1 MSSRILTTFINRQT
15 GTVYGQSGLSDDPG
29 GVLSDRTRTALQA
42 NSSGKTPRLSVPPPT
57 SLVYNTDINTFTDV
71 FSLEIDL
78 APDDL
83 FDIQSHDFVEFYFEL
98 DNPAPGYQKR
108 HQIGVG
114 FLEKFHRDSS
124 PTRVKI
130 MANGRDL
137 FGENMFAPFVVPVR
151 QNLTLKDFLTSKV
164 IKGSYLEAYH
174 SIRGQGRSTLVD
186 RGAFGTQMFFRS
198 DLEQKKGALIQNYAG
213 LAINVVFMNRLGQ
226 VEILGRPGTLGST
239 APSVSSSPLGI
250 LKKGS
255 NVDRLIV
262 KQDYTNV
269 FSDFTVFWTSAQAEQ
284 SKNTLASNTFKNSDP
299 RVSHISK
306 PGFLTLN
313 TSDLASLGGE
323 VSASQRIS
331 DLAKSNIRK
340 SNQNLNS
347 AVVMTSDPFF
357 TKDDGTQ
364 VPFIQG
370 QVWRLQSNEPEF
382 KTRAQPTG
390 TDSVDMLLSGIN
402 YNESLSG
409 QEFQLNF
416 IEGDTLI

>member
-1 MSSRILTTFINRQT
+1 
-15 GTVYGQSGLSDDPG
+15 
-29 GVLSDRTRTALQA
+29 
-42 NSSGKTPRLSVPPPT
+42 
-57 SLVYNTDINTFTDV
+57 
-71 FSLEIDL
+71 
-78 APDDL
+78 
-83 FDIQSHDFVEFYFEL
+83 
-98 DNPAPGYQKR
+98 
-108 HQIGVG
+108 
-114 FLEKFHRDSS
+114 
-124 PTRVKI
+124 
-130 MANGRDL
+130 
-137 FGENMFAPFVVPVR
+137 
-151 QNLTLKDFLTSKV
+151 
-164 IKGSYLEAYH
+164 
-174 SIRGQGRSTLVD
+174 
-186 RGAFGTQMFFRS
+186 
-198 DLEQKKGALIQNYAG
+198 
-213 LAINVVFMNRLGQ
+213 MNRLGQ